1 MLVDFSNISIMS
13 NIVLKIL
20 KPFRTGDDF
29 RDDYNVIIMCIYLAV
44 KVAGVSLGIPRDKW
58 SSIASDMFDVL
69 SNNVAG
75 LDDKIAELDGEIA
88 ELDGKVV

>member
-1 MLVDFSNISIMS
+1 MFLH
-13 NIVLKIL
+13 
-20 KPFRTGDDF
+20 DDCLQELS
-29 RDDYNVIIMCIYLAV
+29 RPCRC
-44 KVAGVSLGIPRDKW
+44 SPRDKW

>member
-29 RDDYNVIIMCIYLAV
+29 RDDYNVIIMCICVAV
-44 KVAGVSLGIPRDKW
+44 RGTNFG
-58 SSIASDMFDVL
+58 
-69 SNNVAG
+69 G
-75 LDDKIAELDGEIA
+75 
-88 ELDGKVV
+88 